1 MPTPSGTAVIC
12 VTCTYETHRPCA
24 MTSPSNRRAHVVGLG
39 LIGASIARALSETG
53 WVVTGTDAD
62 VDVLGAALATGVVTG
77 SDFNDEISFVVV
89 ATPAGVV
96 PRIARDYLE
105 RSASGQLIVTDVA
118 GVKGTIV
125 DEVSDPRFLGG
136 HPMAGSEQRG
146 LAGARADLFQ
156 GCTWVL
162 TPTSATLPATY
173 TTLHGILRE
182 LGANVVAVSADDHDR
197 LVAVASHVHHLLA
210 GALMNE
216 ATRVAEQDAVLL
228 QLAAG
233 GFRDMTRVAAGDP
246 SIWPDIL
253 FENREAISQSLLALE
268 ERLMS
273 LREALNTDDHAA
285 IANDLAQA
293 AFARR
298 QLPGRALNSENLA
311 YLRVGVSDQ
320 PGVLAAVTMAA
331 SEMLVNI
338 YDIEIAHGIEGSSGT
353 LLLAVDARLA
363 DSFSA
368 ARSARAYQVGHE

>member
-1 MPTPSGTAVIC
+1 MI
-12 VTCTYETHRPCA
+12 
-24 MTSPSNRRAHVVGLG
+24 SPSKRRAHVVGLG
-39 LIGASIARALSETG
+39 LIGASVARALSETG

-62 VDVLGAALATGVVTG
+62 PEVFAAALEASVVDH
-77 SDFNDEISFVVV
+77 SDFSDDVTLVVV
-89 ATPAGVV
+89 ATPAGSV
-96 PRIARDYLE
+96 PGIVRDYLG
-105 RSASGQLIVTDVA
+105 RSVSAELIVTDVA
-118 GVKGTIV
+118 GVKGAIV
-125 DEVSDPRFLGG
+125 DEVSDPRFLAG

-146 LAGARADLFQ
+146 VAGARADLFR

-162 TPTSATLPATY
+162 TPTAATSPATY

-197 LVAVASHVHHLLA
+197 LVAVASHVPHLLA

-246 SIWPDIL
+246 GIWPDIL
-253 FENREAISQSLLALE
+253 FENREAIAQSLLALE
-268 ERLMS
+268 ERLAR
-273 LREALNTDDHAA
+273 LRKALSNDDHDA
-285 IANDLAQA
+285 IAADLAQA

-311 YLRVGVSDQ
+311 YLRVAVSDQ

-353 LLLAVDARLA
+353 LLLAVDALHA
-363 DSFSA
+363 DTFSHVLTE
-368 ARSARAYQVGHE
+368 RGFQVGHE

>member
-1 MPTPSGTAVIC
+1 
-12 VTCTYETHRPCA
+12 
-24 MTSPSNRRAHVVGLG
+24 VVGLG
-39 LIGASIARALSETG
+39 LIGSSLALALRGAG
-53 WVVTGTDAD
+53 WTVTGVDTDETVTNAALLAGVVSGHDPD
-62 VDVLGAALATGVVTG
+62 VDVAL
-77 SDFNDEISFVVV
+77 VVV
-89 ATPAGVV
+89 ATLAGVV
-96 PRIARDYLE
+96 AKVAREILE
-105 RSASGQLIVTDVA
+105 GSSNERLIVTDVA
-118 GVKGTIV
+118 GVKGAIV
-125 DEVSDPRFLGG
+125 SDVQDPRFLAG
-136 HPMAGSEQRG
+136 HPMAGSELRG
-146 LAGARADLFQ
+146 IAGARADLFQ

-162 TPTSATLPATY
+162 TPTTATKPETY
-173 TTLHGILRE
+173 TTLHTILRE
-182 LGANVVAVSADDHDR
+182 LGANVVAVDADDHDR
-197 LVAVASHVHHLLA
+197 LVAVASHVPHLLA

-246 SIWPDIL
+246 SIWPDVL
-253 FENREAISQSLLALE
+253 FENREAISQSLRSLE
-268 ERLMS
+268 ERLKS
-273 LREALNTDDHAA
+273 LREALIADDHVA
-285 IANDLAQA
+285 IASDLTQA

-368 ARSARAYQVGHE
+368 VLSARGYQVGHE